1 MTSRDTERSLRN
13 VSVRAVAIAC
23 LVVGVLVFPAAAQS
37 EEEPPVYELSL
48 VYVFEAPEPEF
59 FFVIGKSGFRTVSS
73 LKAFLASRP
82 EGTTLKWSPGCVRL
96 GGEPLLSSERE
107 MEEFKAF
114 CLEHHINFVLVPS
127 G

>member
-1 MTSRDTERSLRN
+1 MDYRDMQRSLRN
-13 VSVRAVAIAC
+13 VIVRAVAIAW
-23 LVVGVLVFPAAAQS
+23 LVDGGLVFPAAAQS

-48 VYVFEAPEPEF
+48 VYIFEAPEPEF
-59 FFVIGKSGFRTVSS
+59 LFVIGNSGFRTVSS

-82 EGTTLKWSPGCVRL
+82 EGTTLRWSPGCERL
-96 GGEPLLSSERE
+96 GGEPLLSSESE

-114 CLEHHINFVLVPS
+114 CLENHINFVLVRS